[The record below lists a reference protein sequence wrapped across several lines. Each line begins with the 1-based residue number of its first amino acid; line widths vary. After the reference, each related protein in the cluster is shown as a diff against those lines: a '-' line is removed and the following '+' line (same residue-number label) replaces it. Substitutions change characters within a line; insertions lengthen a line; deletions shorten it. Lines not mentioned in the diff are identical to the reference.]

1 MVKAHLT
8 SVQRLILE
16 RAILIGGVPTE
27 LHSDREIHFTGD
39 FLCLICK
46 IWIIVQHFQL
56 YLSPR
61 SSGLVERAI
70 RKSKT
75 QLAKIMGAYFLP

>member
-27 LHSDREIHFTGD
+27 LHCNRGIHLTGEFF
-39 FLCLICK
+39 FLF
-46 IWIIVQHFQL
+46 VRF
-56 YLSPR
+56 
-61 SSGLVERAI
+61 G
-70 RKSKT
+70 
-75 QLAKIMGAYFLP
+75 